1 MEQATTTL
9 TPVPPYDF
17 AGTANHITYFRGY
30 CGADRFHDGTFRRLL
45 DLGDHCCLARVRSR
59 GTVDSPELELEIT
72 GTAVNDAVLSRARE
86 QIGRILGIHQDLAP
100 FYRMAHGD
108 PVLKGVISN
117 LRGLHI
123 PQTASLWEALVFA
136 VIGQQVNAGLAHMLR
151 TLFVETYG
159 TSLTVSADTYH
170 AFPQPGAILEAGEAG
185 LRAIKLGNKKSRFI
199 VDIATAITSGTP
211 DLTHLATL
219 SDGEAIASLTAMR
232 GVGPWTAQWVLL
244 RCLNRPDI
252 FPHGDLALRR
262 FLGLLLG
269 REDSLSPE
277 EALAYSRRWSPH
289 RSCVTA
295 YIFAAGRSARQS
307 ECPETTG

>member
-1 MEQATTTL
+1 MEHVTTTL

-17 AGTANHITYFRGY
+17 DKTANHITYFRGY
-30 CGADRFHDGTFRRLL
+30 CGADRFHEGTFLRLL
-45 DLGDHCCLARVRSR
+45 DLGTDLCLARVRSR
-59 GTVDSPELELEIT
+59 GTVDSPSLELEIT
-72 GTAVNDAVLSRARE
+72 GTAVNDAVLSSARK
-86 QIGRILGIHQDLAP
+86 QVSSILGIDQDLGP
-100 FYRMAHGD
+100 FYRMARED
-108 PVLKGVISN
+108 PVLKVLISN

-151 TLFVETYG
+151 TLFVESCG
-159 TSLTVSADTYH
+159 ASLTESGTTYH
-170 AFPQPGAILEAGEAG
+170 AFPQPEAILEAGEAG

-211 DLTHLATL
+211 SLAHLATL
-219 SDGEAIASLTAMR
+219 SDEEVIVSLTAMR

-262 FLGLLLG
+262 SLGLLLG
-269 REDSLSPE
+269 RDAPLSPE
-277 EALAYSRRWSPH
+277 EALAYSSRWSPH

-295 YIFAAGRSARQS
+295 YIFAASRSGHLAGTDQ
-307 ECPETTG
+307 